1 MSTKISENTN
11 IQLDLKTVVAII
23 MVTASFVGMYY
34 TLQADIEEAKKLPPI
49 EVTRLEYELKE
60 EWNEKMILQLTDQV
74 EMLQKTSDILKEEI
88 EITSAMLQ
96 DGTEA
101 DGKFEELQRQLE
113 ELESRKPKTTVIA
126 IIMVTAS
133 FVGMYYT
140 LQADIEEA
148 RKLPP
153 IEVTRLEYE
162 LKEEWNEDM
171 IMQLKEAVEVLEET
185 QDILKEEIKITS
197 AMLQDGTEA
206 DGKFEELQRQ
216 LEELE
221 NKKPST
227 RVIVKEV
234 KVDKK
239 GRKL

>member
-1 MSTKISENTN
+1 MQQMSTKISENTN
-11 IQLDLKTVVAII
+11 IQLDLKTVIAII

-60 EWNEKMILQLTDQV
+60 KWNEEMILQLEEQV
-74 EMLQKTSDILKEEI
+74 DLIK
-88 EITSAMLQ
+88 
-96 DGTEA
+96 
-101 DGKFEELQRQLE
+101 
-113 ELESRKPKTTVIA
+113 
-126 IIMVTAS
+126 
-133 FVGMYYT
+133 
-140 LQADIEEA
+140 
-148 RKLPP
+148 
-153 IEVTRLEYE
+153 
-162 LKEEWNEDM
+162 
-171 IMQLKEAVEVLEET
+171 ET

-206 DGKFEELQRQ
+206 DGKFEELQKQ

-221 NKKPST
+221 NKKPTT

>member
-60 EWNEKMILQLTDQV
+60 EWNE
-74 EMLQKTSDILKEEI
+74 
-88 EITSAMLQ
+88 
-96 DGTEA
+96 
-101 DGKFEELQRQLE
+101 
-113 ELESRKPKTTVIA
+113 
-126 IIMVTAS
+126 
-133 FVGMYYT
+133 
-140 LQADIEEA
+140 
-148 RKLPP
+148 
-153 IEVTRLEYE
+153 
-162 LKEEWNEDM
+162 DM
-171 IMQLKEAVEVLEET
+171 IMQLKEAVEVMEET

-206 DGKFEELQRQ
+206 DGKFEELQKQ

-227 RVIVKEV
+227 RIIVKEV

>member
-88 EITSAMLQ
+88 KITSAMLK

-113 ELESRKPKTTVIA
+113 ELEKRKPKTTVI
-126 IIMVTAS
+126 
-133 FVGMYYT
+133 
-140 LQADIEEA
+140 
-148 RKLPP
+148 
-153 IEVTRLEYE
+153 
-162 LKEEWNEDM
+162 
-171 IMQLKEAVEVLEET
+171 
-185 QDILKEEIKITS
+185 
-197 AMLQDGTEA
+197 
-206 DGKFEELQRQ
+206 
-216 LEELE
+216 
-221 NKKPST
+221 
-227 RVIVKEV
+227 VKEV
-234 KVDKK
+234 QVPSKK
-239 GRKL
+239 KKW

>member
-11 IQLDLKTVVAII
+11 IQLDLKTVIAII
-23 MVTASFVGMYY
+23 SITASFVGMYY
-34 TLQADIEEAKKLPPI
+34 TLQADIEEAKTMPPT

-60 EWNEKMILQLTDQV
+60 EWNE
-74 EMLQKTSDILKEEI
+74 E
-88 EITSAMLQ
+88 
-96 DGTEA
+96 
-101 DGKFEELQRQLE
+101 
-113 ELESRKPKTTVIA
+113 
-126 IIMVTAS
+126 
-133 FVGMYYT
+133 
-140 LQADIEEA
+140 
-148 RKLPP
+148 
-153 IEVTRLEYE
+153 
-162 LKEEWNEDM
+162 M

-206 DGKFEELQRQ
+206 DSKFEDLQKQ

>member
-1 MSTKISENTN
+1 MQLMSTKISENTN

-60 EWNEKMILQLTDQV
+60 EWNE
-74 EMLQKTSDILKEEI
+74 
-88 EITSAMLQ
+88 
-96 DGTEA
+96 
-101 DGKFEELQRQLE
+101 
-113 ELESRKPKTTVIA
+113 
-126 IIMVTAS
+126 
-133 FVGMYYT
+133 
-140 LQADIEEA
+140 
-148 RKLPP
+148 
-153 IEVTRLEYE
+153 
-162 LKEEWNEDM
+162 DM
-171 IMQLKEAVEVLEET
+171 IMQLKEAVEVIEET
-185 QDILKEEIKITS
+185 QSILKEEIKITS

-227 RVIVKEV
+227 RIIVKEV

>member
-60 EWNEKMILQLTDQV
+60 EWNE
-74 EMLQKTSDILKEEI
+74 
-88 EITSAMLQ
+88 
-96 DGTEA
+96 
-101 DGKFEELQRQLE
+101 
-113 ELESRKPKTTVIA
+113 
-126 IIMVTAS
+126 
-133 FVGMYYT
+133 
-140 LQADIEEA
+140 
-148 RKLPP
+148 
-153 IEVTRLEYE
+153 
-162 LKEEWNEDM
+162 DM

-185 QDILKEEIKITS
+185 QNILKEEIKITS

>member
-60 EWNEKMILQLTDQV
+60 EWNEKMIMQLKDQV
-74 EMLQKTSDILKEEI
+74 DMLEQTQDILKEEVS
-88 EITSAMLQ
+88 ITASMIK

-101 DGKFEELQRQLE
+101 DGKLEELNRQLE
-113 ELESRKPKTTVIA
+113 EL
-126 IIMVTAS
+126 
-133 FVGMYYT
+133 
-140 LQADIEEA
+140 Q
-148 RKLPP
+148 
-153 IEVTRLEYE
+153 
-162 LKEEWNEDM
+162 
-171 IMQLKEAVEVLEET
+171 
-185 QDILKEEIKITS
+185 
-197 AMLQDGTEA
+197 
-206 DGKFEELQRQ
+206 
-216 LEELE
+216 
-221 NKKPST
+221 NKKPKT

>member
-1 MSTKISENTN
+1 MKVSENTSV
-11 IQLDLKTVVAII
+11 QLDLKTIIAII
-23 MVTASFVGMYY
+23 SITASFVGMYY
-34 TLQADIEEAKKLPPI
+34 TLQEDIAEAKTLPPT

-60 EWNEKMILQLTDQV
+60 KWNEEMILQLEDKV
-74 EMLQKTSDILKEEI
+74 KMLEQTS
-88 EITSAMLQ
+88 
-96 DGTEA
+96 
-101 DGKFEELQRQLE
+101 
-113 ELESRKPKTTVIA
+113 
-126 IIMVTAS
+126 
-133 FVGMYYT
+133 
-140 LQADIEEA
+140 
-148 RKLPP
+148 
-153 IEVTRLEYE
+153 
-162 LKEEWNEDM
+162 
-171 IMQLKEAVEVLEET
+171 
-185 QDILKEEIKITS
+185 DILKEEIKITS